1 MSGRPAQSL
10 LMKGGEDW
18 FRIKHHQKSL
28 SLNIVKKKVKPE
40 ISVSPRRILRTK
52 RASAWTAESQ

>member
-18 FRIKHHQKSL
+18 SRIKHHQKSL
-28 SLNIVKKKVKPE
+28 SLNIVKKKAKPE
-40 ISVSPRRILRTK
+40 IGVSPRRTLRTK
-52 RASAWTAESQ
+52 RASARAAESH